1 MPWLTQ
7 TMVLLLWGIQ
17 TSSQDNHGIDFLSV
31 EFSIDHKHQINA
43 LEQIGVKRTTNDI
56 YNIAVYGNIEW

>member
-1 MPWLTQ
+1 
-7 TMVLLLWGIQ
+7 MVLLLWGIQ
-17 TSSQDNHGIDFLSV
+17 TSSEGNHGIDFLSV

-43 LEQIGVKRTTNDI
+43 LEQISVKRTTNDI